1 MVMLDI
7 DSPGFYRKLPLEDK
21 ARYHGRGCVYNH
33 GGGKG
38 RIRHP
43 NCWRIEWS
51 SGRRGTYIRSK
62 QPKGKILYNS
72 LTVWGTYAEARA
84 LLDLIVAK
92 PYRQLDEAKAI
103 IAPYIEWA
111 SDTGGGARKRV
122 IRGPVPP
129 SNFINPG
136 EYRRRKILL
145 DYWRLKLLDTLEEY
159 RRLGDD

>member
-21 ARYHGRGCVYNH
+21 ARYHGRGCVYNTF
-33 GGGKG
+33 GGKD

-51 SGRRGTYIRSK
+51 SGKRGTSTTSGRPSTKMIYR
-62 QPKGKILYNS
+62 S

-103 IAPYIEWA
+103 ISPYIEWA
-111 SDTGGGARKRV
+111 SDAGGGARKRV

-129 SNFINPG
+129 STFINPE

>member
-7 DSPGFYRKLPLEDK
+7 DSPGFYRKLALEDK

-33 GGGKG
+33 GGGKN

-43 NCWRIEWS
+43 NCWRSEWS

-62 QPKGKILYNS
+62 QPTGKILYNS

-84 LLDLIVAK
+84 LLDLIVTK

-111 SDTGGGARKRV
+111 SDAGGGARKRA
-122 IRGPVPP
+122 IRGPVPTTA
-129 SNFINPG
+129 FMNPG
-136 EYRRRKILL
+136 EYRRQKILL
-145 DYWRLKLLDTLEEY
+145 DYWRLRTVDTI
-159 RRLGDD
+159 RLYMELGND